1 METLEMLKLELF
13 LRLRDKGTLVW
24 TTKTGNII
32 PIKDMSN
39 KHLIN
44 TIRMIERDNE
54 LYEHL
59 EDSENI

>member
-54 LYEHL
+54 AYEHIG
-59 EDSENI
+59 DGENI